1 MFCCAGTLAL
11 MARHRNNI
19 HIFFYTNGD
28 KGSNDPD
35 MTSERMSSIR
45 AKEEENASTILGIPA
60 ANIHWLEYHDGMLE
74 YADPRDLVDEVTRI
88 IRQYRPDVVMAPDP
102 GSEHV
107 RWHKTDHRMAANNT
121 IDAIRAAEWHLY
133 FPNQRAHEGLMP
145 WKVPTEAYF
154 YVTAQDANSWVN
166 IDDVLDLKMDAAAAH
181 VSQCPPATDEVSR
194 GLGSQG
200 IGGDEAGAARA
211 ATQERRTYGGS
222 LPHRGRVQSAMSE
235 LAILGGSPVRRKP
248 FAPWPQYLPTD
259 LERVRGVIE
268 SRHWGGYPMPSRYAG
283 EFAEHFAAMHGAKY
297 GLCVANG
304 TIALVAAL
312 TGGGDSIRRR
322 SDRAGIH
329 VGRDCDGGLV
339 CGRRA
344 GVRRRRSGNVLPDGG
359 DGTRGADAADAGAAA
374 GALGDA
380 VRGHG
385 WTDGARRGARSED
398 RRGLRARARRAISRA
413 RRGVDGRYRMLQFAG
428 KQADDGG

>member
-1 MFCCAGTLAL
+1 MIGRIWLCFVLATGAMAQQVELDRIEHKTILLFSPHPDDDMFCCAGTLAL

-107 RWHKTDHRMAANNT
+107 RWHKTDHRMAASNT

-166 IDDVLDLKMDAAAAH
+166 IDDVLDLKMAAAAAH
-181 VSQCPPATDEVSR
+181 VSQFPPATEKY
-194 GLGSQG
+194 
-200 IGGDEAGAARA
+200 RA
-211 ATQERRTYGGS
+211 AWD
-222 LPHRGRVQSAMSE
+222 PKE
-235 LAILGGSPVRRKP
+235 LAGMK
-248 FAPWPQYLPTD
+248 Q
-259 LERVRGVIE
+259 
-268 SRHWGGYPMPSRYAG
+268 
-283 EFAEHFAAMHGAKY
+283 
-297 GLCVANG
+297 
-304 TIALVAAL
+304 
-312 TGGGDSIRRR
+312 
-322 SDRAGIH
+322 
-329 VGRDCDGGLV
+329 
-339 CGRRA
+339 
-344 GVRRRRSGNVLPDGG
+344 
-359 DGTRGADAADAGAAA
+359 
-374 GALGDA
+374 
-380 VRGHG
+380 
-385 WTDGARRGARSED
+385 
-398 RRGLRARARRAISRA
+398 GLRARQLKK
-413 RRGVDGRYRMLQFAG
+413 DGHTVEAFRIVGEFNQ
-428 KQADDGG
+428 Q